1 MYNNDYH
8 VDLSKNYSWYLPY
21 YLLNIS
27 FGIWLCQSRICEV
40 NVKGSFERLRRI
52 KAFPDVLN
60 CRSCSC
66 KYCLFCV
73 HHLVV
78 VECRCGLWK
87 YIHNICVNVIPG
99 GTEVIFQ
106 CGHQAPREGI
116 LHRGDRT
123 PTREM
128 WIRLEWISDF
138 ASNWIFKSTGLRLSL
153 NMRCLF
159 EEARKT

>member
-1 MYNNDYH
+1 M
-8 VDLSKNYSWYLPY
+8 
-21 YLLNIS
+21 I
-27 FGIWLCQSRICEV
+27 IMRICPAIILCICNITYWIYLSEFDYV
-40 NVKGSFERLRRI
+40 NHEYARSMSKVVFERLRQI

-60 CRSCSC
+60 GLSCSC
-66 KYCLFCV
+66 KHCLFCV
-73 HHLVV
+73 HRLVV

-128 WIRLEWISDF
+128 FGMNFWFLILPQF
-138 ASNWIFKSTGLRLSL
+138 GFLSPLVWGYLWRL